1 MTGRHFSAE
10 WLDEIT
16 SPAEKWRRRCGS
28 YPGGYPI
35 EGILVTARSLRV
47 VLASSANVSA
57 DANRVITWT
66 DGSGQRFSAAP
77 VYDEV
82 PE

>member
-16 SPAEKWRRRCGS
+16 SRAEKWRRRCNGC
-28 YPGGYPI
+28 PI